1 MDTKFCAKCGIEK
14 ELNEFTNAPKPKS
27 GKQCYCKE
35 CCNKLSKEYYLK
47 NKEKILKQAEE
58 YRKNNS
64 NKIKISNKKTYLK
77 NREKYNEKKKK
88 HYVKNKAKHA
98 AYCKEYGKKWRKEKY
113 KTDLMFRMTVI
124 IRSLIYRALKGSK
137 SRRSNEI
144 LGCSTEEFLQHLESK
159 FTEGMSWENQGK
171 WHVDHI
177 IPISS
182 AITTEEL
189 EKLSHYSN
197 LQPLW
202 AKDNLEKSDKIF

>member
-1 MDTKFCAKCGIEK
+1 
-14 ELNEFTNAPKPKS
+14 
-27 GKQCYCKE
+27 
-35 CCNKLSKEYYLK
+35 
-47 NKEKILKQAEE
+47 
-58 YRKNNS
+58 
-64 NKIKISNKKTYLK
+64 
-77 NREKYNEKKKK
+77 
-88 HYVKNKAKHA
+88 
-98 AYCKEYGKKWRKEKY
+98 
-113 KTDLMFRMTVI
+113 MFRMTVI